1 MAINEQIGWSQE
13 SKLLRIILKQL
24 EHLTQTMG
32 GGSVT
37 TTTLSPAVQQ
47 AIIAIITQAL
57 SDDFAATNPTTIPL
71 TLAMLNSGYP
81 TVDVGFRVICM
92 SISTGAVIYT
102 KTATNTWARQNVTNV
117 A

>member
-13 SKLLRIILKQL
+13 SKLLRHILKQL
-24 EHLTQTMG
+24 EHLTKTMG
-32 GGSVT
+32 GSAT
-37 TTTLSPAVQQ
+37 TVLSPAAQQ
-47 AIIAIITQAL
+47 AVVNIITQAL
-57 SDDFAATNPTTIPL
+57 SDDFAATNPTTTPL

-102 KTATNTWARQNVTNV
+102 KTATNTWAKQNVTNV